1 MEYIA
6 MIREIGAPL
15 AANMQKISIAL
26 CTYNGGRFLREQL
39 ESFLLQTRRPNELI
53 VGDDR
58 STDNTISIIDE
69 FAASA
74 EFPVHV
80 EVNDRNLGSTK
91 NFEKTIQRCSGDLIF
106 LADQDDVW
114 LPEKIEKAAAEFSKS
129 ENVGLVFTNA
139 ELVDE
144 KLQPLSER
152 LWDYTFPARRRATA
166 DRRNFYKTLLDGNV
180 VTGAT
185 AAFRGS
191 FVKDIVP
198 FPSRVESFIHDA
210 WIALSISVNADIV
223 FLDEALMLYR
233 QHAGQQLGVN
243 WEESSGS
250 MRERFTR
257 AVKILRDREKLLRQ
271 LTDLLNEYPSLSN
284 SSRIKDAIPMSL
296 VNIENNI
303 LHLENR
309 LKVYDSTNG
318 RAHAILAELRS
329 GRYSKYSKG
338 FISAVKDFLKS

>member
-1 MEYIA
+1 
-6 MIREIGAPL
+6 
-15 AANMQKISIAL
+15 MQKISIAL

-39 ESFLLQTRRPNELI
+39 ESFLLQTRRPDELI

-69 FAASA
+69 FAAVA
-74 EFPVHV
+74 EFPVNV
-80 EVNDRNLGSTK
+80 QVNDRNLGSTK
-91 NFEKTIQRCSGDLIF
+91 NFEITIQRCSGDLIF

-191 FVKDIVP
+191 FVKDFVP
-198 FPSRVESFIHDA
+198 IPSGVEDFIHDA

-243 WEESSGS
+243 WEESRGS

-257 AVKILRDREKLLRQ
+257 AVKILRDREKLLCQ

-284 SSRIKDAIPMSL
+284 SRKIKDAIPTSL
-296 VNIENNI
+296 VDIQGNI

-318 RAHAILAELRS
+318 RTRAILAELWS

-338 FISAVKDFLKS
+338 FISAVKDLLKS